1 MVGTRGKGGAWVLA
15 AMVFAVGMTFID
27 QTIVS
32 IAIPDLEQD
41 LDLSETGVQWVVN
54 AYLLALSATFAL
66 GGRLADTMGSRKMVT
81 IGVATFA
88 TASAL
93 CGLTPAASYAEAWIV
108 VFRAIQGVG
117 AAMMIPAALALVIG
131 SFEVHKRG
139 QALAIFFGITGALT
153 SIGPLAGG
161 YLTAIDWRAIFWVNI
176 PIAIIALILIAY
188 SKPSDTRRPA
198 PIDVPGALLVTGGM
212 ALSVL
217 GLQQSSVWGWGSWL
231 TIGSIVIGS
240 LLLVLFVLRELKV
253 EDPLLRLRIFTDRA
267 FSSQNVVLFILSFG
281 FIPLFFFTSTYAQ
294 LSLGESPANAGLY
307 ILTFFIGFAVAAQV
321 GGRILDKVGARPA
334 VVAGGAIA
342 AVGFYLWGNSLTD
355 LSWSAQ
361 TPWIIMS
368 GFGMGMVLAP
378 SNTDAINRAPATS
391 YGEATGITQTVRN
404 YGASLGMAVL
414 GTILIT
420 QNRLNLEGKLGDVG
434 IPKAVADRIASQ
446 VVGGGGPRGG
456 PSGANGEKVFE
467 VIQNAYAA
475 STSTVFYVIAGAM
488 AVMFLFSLIFVPRG
502 RAPEKVADDAFESP
516 AEVESETA

>member
-1 MVGTRGKGGAWVLA
+1 MGKGGPWVLA

-41 LDLSETGVQWVVN
+41 LELSQTGVQWVIN
-54 AYLLALSATFAL
+54 AYLLALSAAFAL
-66 GGRLADTMGSRKMVT
+66 GGRLADTLGSRKMVT
-81 IGVATFA
+81 IGVITFA
-88 TASAL
+88 SASAL
-93 CGLTPAASYAEAWIV
+93 CGLTPATSYAEAWIV
-108 VFRAIQGVG
+108 VFRALQGVG

-139 QALAIFFGITGALT
+139 QALAIFFGVTGALT

-161 YLTAIDWRAIFWVNI
+161 YLTAIDWRAIFWVNV
-176 PIAIIALILIAY
+176 PRALIAY
-188 SKPSDTRRPA
+188 SKPSDSRKPA
-198 PIDVPGALLVTGGM
+198 PIDIPGALLVTGGM

-217 GLQQSSVWGWGSWL
+217 GLQQSSVWGWGSWM
-231 TIGSIVIGS
+231 TIGSILVGT
-240 LLLVLFVLRELKV
+240 LLLIVFVLRELKV
-253 EDPLLRLRIFTDRA
+253 ENPLLRIRIFTDRA

-294 LSLGESPANAGLY
+294 LSLGQSPANAGLY
-307 ILTFFIGFAVAAQV
+307 ILTFFIGFAIAAQI

-334 VVAGGAIA
+334 VVAGSAIA
-342 AVGFYLWGNSLTD
+342 AAGFFLWAGSLTD

-361 TPWIIMS
+361 TAWIILS

-378 SNTDAINRAPATS
+378 SNTDAINRAPSTS

-404 YGASLGMAVL
+404 YGASLGMAIL

-434 IPKAVADRIASQ
+434 IPKTVADRIAAE

-456 PSGANGEKVFE
+456 PSGAGGEKVFE
-467 VIQNAYAA
+467 AIQNAYAA

-488 AVMFLFSLIFVPRG
+488 AVMFLFSLIFVPKG
-502 RAPEKVADDAFESP
+502 RAPEKVAEDAFESP
-516 AEVESETA
+516 AEAESEAA

>member
-1 MVGTRGKGGAWVLA
+1 
-15 AMVFAVGMTFID
+15 MVFAVGMTFID

-41 LDLSETGVQWVVN
+41 LELSETGVQWVVN

-66 GGRLADTMGSRKMVT
+66 GGRLADTLGSRKMVT
-81 IGVATFA
+81 AGVITFA
-88 TASAL
+88 TSSAL
-93 CGLTPAASYAEAWIV
+93 CGLTPAQGYAEAWIV
-108 VFRAIQGVG
+108 VFRALQGVG

-131 SFEVHKRG
+131 SFAVHKRG

-153 SIGPLAGG
+153 SIGPIAGG
-161 YLTAIDWRAIFWVNI
+161 YLTAIDWRAIFWVNV
-176 PIAIIALILIAY
+176 PIALIALGLIAY
-188 SKPSDTRRPA
+188 SKPSDSRTPA
-198 PIDVPGALLVTGGM
+198 PLDIPGALMVTAGM

-217 GLQQSSVWGWGSWL
+217 GLQQSSVWGWGSWMTIASITVGAL
-231 TIGSIVIGS
+231 TIVA
-240 LLLVLFVLRELKV
+240 FVLRELKV
-253 EDPLLRLRIFTDRA
+253 ENPLLRIRIFTDRA
-267 FSSQNVVLFILSFG
+267 FASQNVVLFILSFG

-294 LSLGESPANAGLY
+294 LSLGQSPSNAGLY
-307 ILTFFIGFAVAAQV
+307 ILTFFIGFAIAAQV
-321 GGRILDKVGARPA
+321 GGRVLDKVGARPA

-342 AVGFYLWGNSLTD
+342 AVGFFLWANSLTD

-368 GFGMGMVLAP
+368 GFGMGLVLAP

-404 YGASLGMAVL
+404 YGASLGMAIL

-420 QNRLNLEGKLGDVG
+420 QNRLNLEGRLGEIG
-434 IPKAVADRIASQ
+434 IPKDAADRIASE

-456 PSGANGEKVFE
+456 PSGAGGEKVFE
-467 VIQNAYAA
+467 AIQNAYAA

-488 AVMFLFSLIFVPRG
+488 AVMFLFSVVAVPKG
-502 RAPEKVADDAFESP
+502 RAPEKVAEGAFDGSTEP
-516 AEVESETA
+516 GSEKP

>member
-1 MVGTRGKGGAWVLA
+1 
-15 AMVFAVGMTFID
+15 
-27 QTIVS
+27 
-32 IAIPDLEQD
+32 
-41 LDLSETGVQWVVN
+41 
-54 AYLLALSATFAL
+54 
-66 GGRLADTMGSRKMVT
+66 
-81 IGVATFA
+81 
-88 TASAL
+88 
-93 CGLTPAASYAEAWIV
+93 
-108 VFRAIQGVG
+108 
-117 AAMMIPAALALVIG
+117 
-131 SFEVHKRG
+131 
-139 QALAIFFGITGALT
+139 
-153 SIGPLAGG
+153 
-161 YLTAIDWRAIFWVNI
+161 
-176 PIAIIALILIAY
+176 
-188 SKPSDTRRPA
+188 
-198 PIDVPGALLVTGGM
+198 

-217 GLQQSSVWGWGSWL
+217 GLQQSSVWGWGSWM
-231 TIGSIVIGS
+231 TIGSIVVGS
-240 LLLVLFVLRELKV
+240 LLLVAFVLRELKV
-253 EDPLLRLRIFTDRA
+253 EDPLLRIRIFTDRA

-294 LSLGESPANAGLY
+294 LSLGESPSNAGLY
-307 ILTFFIGFAVAAQV
+307 ILTFFIGFAIAAQV

-342 AVGFYLWGNSLTD
+342 AVGFYLWGRSLTD

-420 QNRLNLEGKLGDVG
+420 QNRLNLEDKLGG
-434 IPKAVADRIASQ
+434 IGVPKAVADRIASQ
-446 VVGGGGPRGG
+446 VVGGGGPEGG

-467 VIQNAYAA
+467 AIQNAYAA

-488 AVMFLFSLIFVPRG
+488 AVMFLFSLVFVPKG

-516 AEVESETA
+516 AEAEAESEAA